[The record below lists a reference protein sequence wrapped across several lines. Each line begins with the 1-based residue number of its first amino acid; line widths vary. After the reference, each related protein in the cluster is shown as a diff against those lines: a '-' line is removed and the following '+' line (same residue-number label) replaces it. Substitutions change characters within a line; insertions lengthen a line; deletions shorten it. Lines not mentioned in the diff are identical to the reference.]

1 MIQITVGRL
10 DGVAGAP
17 NPIMTAFGKT
27 VPFFCFVR
35 NELNGLRKM
44 NEVVYSTNEDGS
56 RGVPYMPRTF
66 PVGTWALLMP
76 APRSNPLLAPYFC
89 PTTAWQIVDEW
100 AVEQR
105 DDGEWYTG
113 KAGGQVKDYA
123 YGIHCST
130 AHESDGCLHIVD
142 DAPGHQTLKDD
153 GTVKTKFDYLDD
165 IVHSLIEWIRDPSM
179 AQPPEIQV
187 TGV

>member
-1 MIQITVGRL
+1 MIQITVGKL
-10 DGVAGAP
+10 DGIAGEQ
-17 NPIMTAFGKT
+17 NPVMVAFGKPT
-27 VPFFCFVR
+27 PFSCIVR

-44 NEVVYSTNEDGS
+44 NEVVYSTNADGS
-56 RGVPYMPRTF
+56 KGVPYMPRQF
-66 PVGTWALLMP
+66 PVGTWALEMP
-76 APRSNPLLAPYFC
+76 GVRSDPLLAPYFI
-89 PTTAWQIVDEW
+89 PTTAWQLVDEW
-100 AVEQR
+100 DVEQR

-113 KAGGQVKDYA
+113 KTGRQVKDYA

-142 DAPGHQTLKDD
+142 DIKVTLKDD
-153 GTVKTKFDYLDD
+153 GTPKTKYDYLDD
-165 IVHSLIEWIRDPSM
+165 IVHSLIEWIRDGTM